1 MGKRLKGAKLRAKK
15 RGTEA
20 AKEIV
25 EIVAVQAEEGLVTNK
40 PDEELFVL
48 DTTAVTPSKKQLQKR
63 DERRT
68 KRNKNESVSTKEQIQ
83 IQKLVNTH
91 SAKTLNKLVK
101 KTSITAKRAPKNI
114 KGRQVRPTYDLWG
127 DETAADDD
135 RNNGDGV
142 VIKISASKAKAT
154 ANTNTKQLAMSH
166 VHGIVPSDHNKFATA
181 KALPAPTKKEKL
193 VTVDIAGSGQSYN
206 PDKKEHRNA
215 IEEALKVET
224 KRQRADKE
232 AVSSASQGMSA
243 ETRALLLGDSETED
257 EDDSDDDDSSS
268 DDNDDDNEKNTKIIQ
283 KRPEKFTRA
292 QRNKQKRVR
301 TEQYEIQD
309 RKRQKRLQHEM
320 RSAKSVGKKLKKEEE
335 KKKEEK
341 ENIERLKAESERS
354 KGKNIYQNLADENPR
369 YAPTFPVAL
378 PDELKSGTS
387 LRTIKPKGSLV
398 TDRMVSLMDRG
409 MTAKKQLKLKNR
421 IQGKKRKVRVRGK
434 GYQAKNEGE
443 FLG

>member
-1 MGKRLKGAKLRAKK
+1 MGKRLTGAKLRAKK
-15 RGTEA
+15 RGAEA

-25 EIVAVQAEEGLVTNK
+25 ETVAVQAEEGGVTNK

-48 DTTAVTPSKKQLQKR
+48 DTTAVIPSKKQLQKR
-63 DERRT
+63 DDRLK
-68 KRNKNESVSTKEQIQ
+68 KRNKSESVSTKEQIQ
-83 IQKLVNTH
+83 IQKLVDTH

-114 KGRQVRPTYDLWG
+114 KGRQIRPTYDLWG
-127 DETAADDD
+127 DETADD
-135 RNNGDGV
+135 RNNDDGA
-142 VIKISASKAKAT
+142 VITESKAKAT
-154 ANTNTKQLAMSH
+154 ANTKLAMSH

-181 KALPAPTKKEKL
+181 KALPAPTKKDKL
-193 VTVDIAGSGQSYN
+193 VTIDIAGSGQSYN
-206 PDKKEHRNA
+206 PDRKEHRNA

-232 AVSSASQGMSA
+232 AISSASQGMSA

-257 EDDSDDDDSSS
+257 EDDSDDDDNS
-268 DDNDDDNEKNTKIIQ
+268 DNDDDEKNTKVNQ

-309 RKRQKRLQHEM
+309 RKRQKKLQHEM
-320 RSAKSVGKKLKKEEE
+320 RSAKSVGKKLRKELE

-341 ENIERLKAESERS
+341 EKIERLKAESERA

-378 PDELKSGTS
+378 PHELKSGTS